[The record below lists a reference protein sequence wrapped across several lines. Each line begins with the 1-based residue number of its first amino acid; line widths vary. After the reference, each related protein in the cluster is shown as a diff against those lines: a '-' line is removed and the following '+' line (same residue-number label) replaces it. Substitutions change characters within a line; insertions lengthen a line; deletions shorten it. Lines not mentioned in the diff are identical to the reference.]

1 MGALRKTL
9 LLEHQTWHLF
19 SCPWLHAGLIHLI
32 INLAGVIFLGIY
44 LEQEFGP
51 LRVGLIYIFSAFFGT
66 LVTALF
72 VRDSPIVS
80 SSGAQLGLLGATI
93 SALVRNWRI
102 YTNKFVAVMIL
113 FAVFA
118 CNFMLG
124 LLPYIDNY
132 SNIGGLISGFLL
144 GFALLFTP
152 QLRQVAQNKSGLYD
166 SGVKS
171 SFNWK
176 QKLDRPVM
184 RSVSLLVFAFLLV
197 GFLVAALLG
206 VNISQYCQWCAYF
219 DCLPSKRWNCNDV
232 TTSCEIMLSDTE
244 LTLTCLANGNFRVFP
259 YTNISDA
266 RKKDIC
272 TLICS

>member
-1 MGALRKTL
+1 
-9 LLEHQTWHLF
+9 
-19 SCPWLHAGLIHLI
+19 
-32 INLAGVIFLGIY
+32 
-44 LEQEFGP
+44 
-51 LRVGLIYIFSAFFGT
+51 
-66 LVTALF
+66 
-72 VRDSPIVS
+72 
-80 SSGAQLGLLGATI
+80 
-93 SALVRNWRI
+93 
-102 YTNKFVAVMIL
+102 MIL

-184 RSVSLLVFAFLLV
+184 RSVSLLVFAFL
-197 GFLVAALLG
+197 
-206 VNISQYCQWCAYF
+206 
-219 DCLPSKRWNCNDV
+219 
-232 TTSCEIMLSDTE
+232 
-244 LTLTCLANGNFRVFP
+244 
-259 YTNISDA
+259 
-266 RKKDIC
+266 
-272 TLICS
+272 